1 MNKLLY
7 EFTTFTTVVD
17 RCRLVV
23 VAMAKGHELIQQL
36 FQLGTILLPRAVLY
50 LSLGGQ

>member
-17 RCRLVV
+17 RCQLVL

-36 FQLGTILLPRAVLY
+36 FQALILLPRAVLY